1 MKMRLSPLNFVSAAL
16 VVTLIYPLLDQKQSK
31 VQPGWL
37 SLVLVIVLCS
47 VADLLF
53 RTFLRDLKRI
63 WIVEVIFI
71 IFAAIV
77 LLVLGKA
84 SLLQ

>member
-1 MKMRLSPLNFVSAAL
+1 MRLSPLNFVSAAL